1 MNSRFCGRAMILATT
16 LIFLPVQAAF
26 AQTQNLPPNLRT
38 TPRNPDEAAYR
49 QIQIQRTLDAQQR
62 TAMKEME
69 DNARATAKFPGEKLP
84 EMSEKDRRRIEALL
98 APDPEDLLTYKEF
111 LDQDRT
117 GIFRLFPNSDCE
129 SQGVIRIDGE
139 CQNHVPGGS
148 SYSFRGRA
156 TTPDIFFNNGLLVA
170 EGFFSQEVMTSLGD
184 IAVEDVALS
193 TRGLKFLGEF
203 EPAIDFAG
211 AKEQHAKI
219 GKGVEADGILY
230 SNLAKPRVG
239 GTYAVRIVAYRNG
252 NNLIKRLS
260 PDGINRNSP
269 VFKFLQVQ
277 QDNRVD
283 LLIAF
288 RVIRQDLNGNLTI
301 LWKELNR
308 KRSPEINFKGGEEL
322 SDFK

>member
-1 MNSRFCGRAMILATT
+1 MNCRFWGRAVILATA
-16 LIFLPVQAAF
+16 LVFLPVQAAF

-129 SQGVIRIDGE
+129 TQGIIRIDGE

-156 TTPDIFFNNGLLVA
+156 TTPDIFFNNGLLAA

-184 IAVEDVALS
+184 IAIEDVAAFNAR
-193 TRGLKFLGEF
+193 TEVFVRVRTGDRFCRGERAACEDRERHRGRRNTLFQSGET
-203 EPAIDFAG
+203 EGRRHVRG
-211 AKEQHAKI
+211 A
-219 GKGVEADGILY
+219 D
-230 SNLAKPRVG
+230 R
-239 GTYAVRIVAYRNG
+239 RIP
-252 NNLIKRLS
+252 KRKQS
-260 PDGINRNSP
+260 C
-269 VFKFLQVQ
+269 
-277 QDNRVD
+277 
-283 LLIAF
+283 
-288 RVIRQDLNGNLTI
+288 
-301 LWKELNR
+301 
-308 KRSPEINFKGGEEL
+308 
-322 SDFK
+322 